1 MTTNEE
7 TKILAA
13 QPAPENAGRRGSKG
27 RGKGAGEAGAIQPEK
42 ARDDKTASKPRKA
55 AKAHG
60 AETLMDDTPP
70 SEAKTP
76 KGKLG
81 ALIEL
86 LRQEGGATLE
96 ELVAATGWQTHS
108 VRGAISGHIKKKL
121 GLEVTSKKVEGVR
134 RYQIAEKI

>member
-7 TKILAA
+7 TKIPAA
-13 QPAPENAGRRGSKG
+13 EAAPEQAGRQGRKGRSKG
-27 RGKGAGEAGAIQPEK
+27 AVEAGAIQPEK
-42 ARDDKTASKPRKA
+42 ARDDKTAFKPRKSA
-55 AKAHG
+55 KVPGLETPAGDAGITEAKA
-60 AETLMDDTPP
+60 
-70 SEAKTP
+70 P
-76 KGKLG
+76 KGKLC

-86 LRQEGGATLE
+86 LRREGGATLDDM
-96 ELVAATGWQTHS
+96 VAATGWQTHS